1 MPVRRAL
8 DWDSVRAAPA
18 VGRLGLE
25 IDRPGSPATEPP
37 SAGLPRRSS
46 AGGLVLTGSHPETY
60 CTVHAAPAESKVRGH
75 AGREWGMGM
84 IFEFYAFLKSVY
96 FSRIFDVIPTFGR
109 GRHLSENGV

>member
-60 CTVHAAPAESKVRGH
+60 CTVHAAPAESKVRVMPGENLE
-75 AGREWGMGM
+75 GRSGQQDQRAVRVEQA
-84 IFEFYAFLKSVY
+84 E
-96 FSRIFDVIPTFGR
+96 GR
-109 GRHLSENGV
+109 TLNSEEV

>member
-1 MPVRRAL
+1 MQVLTVLMTCYYCGSASLCRHLAVPVRRAL

-60 CTVHAAPAESKVRGH
+60 CTVHAAPAESKVRP
-75 AGREWGMGM
+75 
-84 IFEFYAFLKSVY
+84 LLSVY
-96 FSRIFDVIPTFGR
+96 WRSNRETGIQGR
-109 GRHLSENGV
+109 LS